1 MVDAKKLKL
10 LTSNLKVLYV
20 EDDELLRV
28 KTTQLLGNLFS
39 YVTTAQDG
47 QEGLDKYKQDKYDI
61 VISDIN
67 MPNMN
72 GIDMAKHIKDIDPN
86 QVVIITSAHDDTSYL
101 LKLIDIG
108 IDHFILKPIDI
119 SKLLQVIFKVATIID
134 QTNEIELKNSL
145 LIQSS
150 RLTAM
155 GEMAGMI
162 AHQWRQPLSSISLRL
177 QSLKLMYEFGEVDIE
192 KSKSEINSVNEIV
205 QTMSKTI
212 DDFRDFF
219 KPNDEKTLFSLQN
232 TIDDTLKLYNDL
244 SDNNITITIDNNQDI
259 QIKNYNNTLS
269 QVIYALIVNSHDAL
283 IANSIDNPKIDI
295 SIIKTDKEVILS
307 IKDNGGGIDV
317 DNLDKIFDPY
327 FSTKSKNA
335 KGLGLYNAKI
345 AIENYIAGNI
355 DAKNIDDG
363 VIFTITIPLD
373 DE

>member
-1 MVDAKKLKL
+1 
-10 LTSNLKVLYV
+10 
-20 EDDELLRV
+20 
-28 KTTQLLGNLFS
+28 
-39 YVTTAQDG
+39 
-47 QEGLDKYKQDKYDI
+47 
-61 VISDIN
+61 
-67 MPNMN
+67 
-72 GIDMAKHIKDIDPN
+72 
-86 QVVIITSAHDDTSYL
+86 
-101 LKLIDIG
+101 
-108 IDHFILKPIDI
+108 
-119 SKLLQVIFKVATIID
+119 
-134 QTNEIELKNSL
+134 
-145 LIQSS
+145 
-150 RLTAM
+150 
-155 GEMAGMI
+155 
-162 AHQWRQPLSSISLRL
+162 
-177 QSLKLMYEFGEVDIE
+177 MYEFGEVDIE